1 MPMSVETLR
10 RHLVDAFP
18 DAEIAIDDLAGDG
31 DHYRARIV
39 SGAFAGLPRVRQ
51 HQMVYAALKGQM
63 GGELHALAL
72 ETAAP
77 PGEG

>member
-10 RHLVDAFP
+10 QHLVDAFP
-18 DAEIAIDDLAGDG
+18 DAEIAIEDLAGDG
-31 DHYRARIV
+31 DDYRARIV
-39 SGAFAGLPRVRQ
+39 TTALAGVPRVRQ

-77 PGEG
+77 GG